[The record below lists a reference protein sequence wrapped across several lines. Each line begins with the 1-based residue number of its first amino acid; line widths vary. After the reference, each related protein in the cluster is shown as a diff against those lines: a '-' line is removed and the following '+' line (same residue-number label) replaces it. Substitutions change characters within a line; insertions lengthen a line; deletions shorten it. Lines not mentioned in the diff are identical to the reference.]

1 MNRFISISFLSVI
14 ALALVALGPAIAC
27 GSGDSDE
34 AAIPRIYDPGKNLT
48 IEDLQAVGFKKS
60 KTYDVEG
67 LVGADNA
74 YYGFWGPDPYDRKDY
89 EVRFFASHSDA
100 IELGT
105 AQADE
110 RSGED
115 AILDKELMSWP
126 EGVKDARE
134 CKGDK
139 GSGPVSHGVQSCK
152 SPKYWDYYIYANMIL
167 LCSGGDIETA
177 RILCNDLLETIEPK
191 TSDN

>member
-14 ALALVALGPAIAC
+14 ALAFVALGNAIAC
-27 GSGDSDE
+27 GGADSDE
-34 AAIPRIYDPGKNLT
+34 AAIPRIYDPGTKLT
-48 IEDLQAVGFKKS
+48 IEDLQSVGFKKS
-60 KTYDVEG
+60 KTYDVGG

-89 EVRFFASHSDA
+89 EVRFFPSHSDA

-115 AILDKELMSWP
+115 AILDKDLMSWP

-152 SPKYWDYYIYANMIL
+152 SPKYWDYSIYANMIL

>member
-14 ALALVALGPAIAC
+14 ALAFVALGTTIAC
-27 GSGDSDE
+27 GSDDSDE
-34 AAIPRIYDPGKNLT
+34 AAIPRIYDSGKKLT
-48 IEDLQAVGFKKS
+48 IEDLQTVGFKKS

-74 YYGFWGPDPYDRKDY
+74 YYGFWGADPYDRKDY
-89 EVRFFASHSDA
+89 EVRFFPSHSDA

-110 RSGED
+110 RSGAA

-152 SPKYWDYYIYANMIL
+152 SPKYWDYSNYANMIL

-177 RILCNDLLETIEPK
+177 RILCNDLLETFESK
-191 TSDN
+191 TSEN

>member
-14 ALALVALGPAIAC
+14 ALVFVALGTTIAC
-27 GSGDSDE
+27 GSDDSDE
-34 AAIPRIYDPGKNLT
+34 AAIPRIYDPGKKLT

-105 AQADE
+105 VQADE

-152 SPKYWDYYIYANMIL
+152 SPKYWDYSIYANMIL
-167 LCSGGDIETA
+167 LCSGSDIETA

-191 TSDN
+191 TSNN

>member
-1 MNRFISISFLSVI
+1 MNRFISISFLSII
-14 ALALVALGPAIAC
+14 ALAFVTFGTAIAC
-27 GSGDSDE
+27 GGENSDE
-34 AAIPRIYDPGKNLT
+34 AAIPRIYDPGKTLT

-89 EVRFFASHSDA
+89 EVRFFPSHSDA

-152 SPKYWDYYIYANMIL
+152 SPKYWDYSIYANMIL

>member
-14 ALALVALGPAIAC
+14 ALAFVALGPAIAC
-27 GSGDSDE
+27 GSDDSDE
-34 AAIPRIYDPGKNLT
+34 AAIPRIYDPGTHLT

-89 EVRFFASHSDA
+89 EARFFASHSDA
-100 IELGT
+100 IDLGT

-152 SPKYWDYYIYANMIL
+152 SPKYWDYSIYANMIL

>member
-14 ALALVALGPAIAC
+14 ALAFVALGPAIAC
-27 GSGDSDE
+27 GSDDSDE

-105 AQADE
+105 TQADE

-152 SPKYWDYYIYANMIL
+152 SPKYWDYSIYANMIL

>member
-1 MNRFISISFLSVI
+1 MNRFTSISFLSVI
-14 ALALVALGPAIAC
+14 ALAFVALGTAIAC
-27 GSGDSDE
+27 GGDDSDE
-34 AAIPRIYDPGKNLT
+34 TAIPRIYDPGKNLT

-74 YYGFWGPDPYDRKDY
+74 HYGFWGPDPYDRKDY

-152 SPKYWDYYIYANMIL
+152 SPKYWDYSIYANMIL

>member
-14 ALALVALGPAIAC
+14 ALAFVALGTTIAC
-27 GSGDSDE
+27 GSDDSDE
-34 AAIPRIYDPGKNLT
+34 AAIPRIYDPGKKLT

-100 IELGT
+100 IEQGT

-152 SPKYWDYYIYANMIL
+152 SPKYWDYSIYANMIL

>member
-14 ALALVALGPAIAC
+14 ALAFVALGTTIAC
-27 GSGDSDE
+27 GSDDSDE

-67 LVGADNA
+67 LVGADSA

-89 EVRFFASHSDA
+89 EVRFFASYSDA

-152 SPKYWDYYIYANMIL
+152 SPKYWDYSIYANMIL
-167 LCSGGDIETA
+167 LCSGSDIETA
-177 RILCNDLLETIEPK
+177 RILCNDLLETIEAK

>member
-14 ALALVALGPAIAC
+14 ALAFVALGPAIAC
-27 GSGDSDE
+27 GSDDSDE

-89 EVRFFASHSDA
+89 EVRFFASHPDA

-152 SPKYWDYYIYANMIL
+152 SPKYWDYSIYANMIL

>member
-1 MNRFISISFLSVI
+1 MNRFISISFLSII
-14 ALALVALGPAIAC
+14 ALALVTLGTAIAC
-27 GSGDSDE
+27 GGENADE
-34 AAIPRIYDPGKNLT
+34 VAIPRIYDPGKKLT

-89 EVRFFASHSDA
+89 EVRFFPSHSDA

-152 SPKYWDYYIYANMIL
+152 SPKYWDYSIYANMIL

>member
-14 ALALVALGPAIAC
+14 ALTFVALGAAIAC
-27 GSGDSDE
+27 GSDDSDE
-34 AAIPRIYDPGKNLT
+34 AAIPRIYDPGKKLT

-100 IELGT
+100 IEQGT

-152 SPKYWDYYIYANMIL
+152 SPKYWDYSIYANMIL

>member
-14 ALALVALGPAIAC
+14 ALAFVALGPAIAC
-27 GSGDSDE
+27 GSDDSDE

-48 IEDLQAVGFKKS
+48 IKDLQAVGFKKS

-67 LVGADNA
+67 LVGANNA

-89 EVRFFASHSDA
+89 EVRFFPSHSDA

-152 SPKYWDYYIYANMIL
+152 SPKYWDYSIYANMIL

-191 TSDN
+191 TSEN

>member
-14 ALALVALGPAIAC
+14 ALAFVALGPAIAC
-27 GSGDSDE
+27 GSDDSDE
-34 AAIPRIYDPGKNLT
+34 AAIPRIYDPGEKLT

-74 YYGFWGPDPYDRKDY
+74 YYGFWGLDPYDRKDY
-89 EVRFFASHSDA
+89 EVRFFASHSEA

-152 SPKYWDYYIYANMIL
+152 SPKYWDYSIYANMIL

>member
-1 MNRFISISFLSVI
+1 MKRFISISFLSII
-14 ALALVALGPAIAC
+14 ALALVTLGTAIAC
-27 GSGDSDE
+27 GGENADE
-34 AAIPRIYDPGKNLT
+34 VAIPRIYDPGKKLT

-89 EVRFFASHSDA
+89 EVRFFPSHSDA

-105 AQADE
+105 SQADE

-152 SPKYWDYYIYANMIL
+152 SPKYWDYSIYANMIL

>member
-14 ALALVALGPAIAC
+14 ALAFVALGPAIAC
-27 GSGDSDE
+27 GSDDSDE

-67 LVGADNA
+67 LVGANNA

-152 SPKYWDYYIYANMIL
+152 SPKYWDYSIYANMIL

>member
-14 ALALVALGPAIAC
+14 ALAFVALGTTIAC
-27 GSGDSDE
+27 GSDDSDE
-34 AAIPRIYDPGKNLT
+34 AAIPRIYDPGEKLT

-89 EVRFFASHSDA
+89 EVRFFPSHSDA

-110 RSGED
+110 RSGAD

-139 GSGPVSHGVQSCK
+139 GSGPVSHGVQRCK
-152 SPKYWDYYIYANMIL
+152 SPKYWDYSIYANMIL
-167 LCSGGDIETA
+167 LCSGGDIDTA
-177 RILCNDLLETIEPK
+177 RILCNDLLETFESK
-191 TSDN
+191 TSEN

>member
-14 ALALVALGPAIAC
+14 ALAFVALGPAIAC
-27 GSGDSDE
+27 GSDDSDE
-34 AAIPRIYDPGKNLT
+34 AAIPRIYDPGNNLT

-67 LVGADNA
+67 LVGANNA

-152 SPKYWDYYIYANMIL
+152 SPKYWDYSIYANMIL

>member
-14 ALALVALGPAIAC
+14 ALTFVALGVAIAC
-27 GSGDSDE
+27 GSDDSDE
-34 AAIPRIYDPGKNLT
+34 ATIPRIYDPGKNLT

-152 SPKYWDYYIYANMIL
+152 SPKYWDYSIYANMIL

>member
-14 ALALVALGPAIAC
+14 ALAFVALGTTIAC

-34 AAIPRIYDPGKNLT
+34 AAIPRIYDPGKKLT

-89 EVRFFASHSDA
+89 EVRFFPSHSDA

-139 GSGPVSHGVQSCK
+139 GSGPVSHGVQRCK
-152 SPKYWDYYIYANMIL
+152 SPKYWDYSIYANMIL

-177 RILCNDLLETIEPK
+177 RILCNDLLETFESK
-191 TSDN
+191 TSEN